1 MVSGGPNLK
10 WIDAAMGEW
19 DVIHAHSYGVRIQKK
34 NINRQ
39 GVGQLV
45 VIPDSHTSSNNN
57 TYNNTYRLDARS

>member
-19 DVIHAHSYGVRIQKK
+19 DVINAHFYGVQKK

-39 GVGQLV
+39 GVGQLI
-45 VIPDSHTSSNNN
+45 VIPDSHNTSSNN
-57 TYNNTYRLDARS
+57 TYLLDARW